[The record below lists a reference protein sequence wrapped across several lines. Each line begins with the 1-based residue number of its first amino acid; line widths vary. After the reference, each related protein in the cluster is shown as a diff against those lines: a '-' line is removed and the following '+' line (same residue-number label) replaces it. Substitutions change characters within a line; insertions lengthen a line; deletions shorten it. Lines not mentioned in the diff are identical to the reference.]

1 MSDPLLDAMREKIRE
16 ALRLDVTWWRVTTH
30 WSIRHFKAPD
40 PMVTTIPEEVYASLF
55 WARLFNLN
63 ALVEVRRNGRWVNVF
78 NWPARRMDPP
88 KKANRELSQPPSVDN
103 TNPQH
108 ES

>member
-1 MSDPLLDAMREKIRE
+1 MSDPRLDAVRERIRE
-16 ALRLDVTWWRVTTH
+16 AMRLNVTWWRVTTH

-40 PMVTTIPEEVYASLF
+40 PMVTTIPAEVYASLF

-78 NWPARRMDPP
+78 NWPARRMNPP
-88 KKANRELSQPPSVDN
+88 KNDSGTYATPP
-103 TNPQH
+103 NPPAP
-108 ES
+108 SKR